1 MEWFVRHRK
10 SGADQLVWQATPEH
24 AIETACQLLDEGH
37 DVFAIGTGSLADSIE
52 TDQIALIYD
61 IWVRARPVSS
71 VPHPERNDA

>member
-10 SGADQLVWQATPEH
+10 SGPDQVIWQPTPER
-24 AIETACQLLDEGH
+24 AIEAACQLLDEGY

-61 IWVRARPVSS
+61 IWVRARP
-71 VPHPERNDA
+71 PHPERSEA